1 MIDIIKQINHNILNN
16 NFTEDI
22 AWQSLKGQSLNVFN
36 VREILEFHQRGH
48 KVQNTVIQNA
58 NMNIGLASILRE
70 VLLKR
75 TVNFVKRNLILSNH
89 KTISTVLMNV
99 LARPKVS
106 MRKGFVLIAENLLKL
121 RGLLQ
126 IFVVPGNVE
135 LLVREHLIGRHE
147 QKNLRNVNN
156 AEKNFG
162 LDKIGLRSE
171 KANSVLKNVFQNLNR
186 FSMQLLQNSTTWQN
200 GERFVLKFLNVMI
213 TGVRLVVLMVKDFM
227 STILNTNETAGM
239 RI

>member
-89 KTISTVLMNV
+89 KTIATVLMNV

-147 QKNLRNVNN
+147 QKNLRN
-156 AEKNFG
+156 
-162 LDKIGLRSE
+162 
-171 KANSVLKNVFQNLNR
+171 LNK

>member
-48 KVQNTVIQNA
+48 KVQNTVIQDA
-58 NMNIGLASILRE
+58 NINIGLASILRE
-70 VLLKR
+70 VPLKR
-75 TVNFVKRNLILSNH
+75 TVNFVKKNLILLNH
-89 KTISTVLMNV
+89 KIIPIVLMNV

-106 MRKGFVLIAENLLKL
+106 MRKGFVLIAENLSIL
-121 RGLLQ
+121 RELLQ
-126 IFVVPGNVE
+126 IFVVLGNVE
-135 LLVREHLIGRHE
+135 LHVKELLIGRHE

-156 AEKNFG
+156 AVRNSG
-162 LDKIGLRSE
+162 LDKINLGLE
-171 KANSVLKNVFQNLNR
+171 KVNSVLKNVTLNLCR
-186 FSMQLLQNSTTWQN
+186 FSMPLLQNSTTWQN
-200 GERFVLKFLNVMI
+200 GKKSVLRFLNVMA
-213 TGVRLVVLMVKDFM
+213 TGVRLVASMVEDFM
-227 STILNTNETAGM
+227 STTLNTSEMEGM

>member
-89 KTISTVLMNV
+89 KTIATVLMNV

-186 FSMQLLQNSTTWQN
+186 EHLIGRHEQKNLRNVNNAEKNFGLDKIGLRSEKANSVLKNVFQNLNRFSMQ
-200 GERFVLKFLNVMI
+200 
-213 TGVRLVVLMVKDFM
+213 
-227 STILNTNETAGM
+227 
-239 RI
+239 